1 MAPCAQPR
9 ASVAGFS
16 NLEVV
21 TMPAYKAPLR
31 DISFVMNELLES
43 EQLYQTLPGYEEA
56 TADLM
61 NAIVEEGAKF
71 AENVLS
77 PLNQSGDE
85 EGCHWSEE
93 GVTTPKGFA
102 DAYRQYV
109 DNGWPALSASVE
121 DGGQGMPNL
130 MGIVINEMAGTANW
144 SWLMYPGLSHGA
156 VKTIE
161 EHGDAEQKKKYLT
174 KLVQGEWT
182 GTMCLTE
189 AHCGSDL
196 GLLRTKAEPR
206 ADGSY
211 AITGTK
217 IFISAGDHDMA
228 ENIVHIV
235 LARLPDAPAGT
246 KGISLFIVPKFNVN
260 DDGSMGER
268 NAVTCASIEKKMGI
282 KASATCVMN
291 FDGATGYLI
300 GPPNR
305 GLNCMFTFMNTAR
318 IGTAIQGLAHGQL
331 AFTGALSY
339 AKERLA
345 MRSLT
350 GPKNPD
356 GPADPIIVHPN
367 VRRMLLTQKA
377 FVEGS
382 RAFLYFLAQQ
392 GDIVDAGNEE
402 QAKAADDLMALLTPI
417 GKAFVTET
425 GYEAANIG
433 VQVYGGHGFIRE
445 WGMEQIVRDARISM
459 LYEGTTGI
467 QALDLLGR
475 KVIGSGG
482 KLLLGFTALIDEFCA
497 ANEGAEFV
505 DVLKAYKDEWLGLSM
520 KIGEAAMQNPDEAGS
535 AAVDYL
541 MYSGYVTLA
550 YFWAR
555 MAVLAKRKIAEGAG
569 DTAFYEAKLM
579 TARFYFE
586 RLLPRTVSLKQTML
600 SGADNLMQMPEAMFE
615 F

>member
-1 MAPCAQPR
+1 
-9 ASVAGFS
+9 
-16 NLEVV
+16 
-21 TMPAYKAPLR
+21 
-31 DISFVMNELLES
+31 
-43 EQLYQTLPGYEEA
+43 
-56 TADLM
+56 
-61 NAIVEEGAKF
+61 
-71 AENVLS
+71 
-77 PLNQSGDE
+77 
-85 EGCHWSEE
+85 
-93 GVTTPKGFA
+93 
-102 DAYRQYV
+102 
-109 DNGWPALSASVE
+109 
-121 DGGQGMPNL
+121 
-130 MGIVINEMAGTANW
+130 
-144 SWLMYPGLSHGA
+144 
-156 VKTIE
+156 
-161 EHGDAEQKKKYLT
+161 
-174 KLVQGEWT
+174 
-182 GTMCLTE
+182 
-189 AHCGSDL
+189 
-196 GLLRTKAEPR
+196 
-206 ADGSY
+206 
-211 AITGTK
+211 
-217 IFISAGDHDMA
+217 
-228 ENIVHIV
+228 
-235 LARLPDAPAGT
+235 
-246 KGISLFIVPKFNVN
+246 
-260 DDGSMGER
+260 
-268 NAVTCASIEKKMGI
+268 
-282 KASATCVMN
+282 VMN

-300 GPPNR
+300 GPPNK

-331 AFTGALSY
+331 AYTGALSY

-350 GPKNPD
+350 GPKNPN

-382 RAFLYFLAQQ
+382 RAFLYFLAQL
-392 GDIVDAGNEE
+392 GDIVDAGNEQ

-433 VQVYGGHGFIRE
+433 IQVYGGHGFIKE
-445 WGMEQIVRDARISM
+445 WGMEQIVRDARIAM

-482 KLLLGFTALIDEFCA
+482 KLLLGFTALIEEFCA
-497 ANEGAEFV
+497 ANDAPEDAEFI

-520 KIGEAAMQNPDEAGS
+520 KIGENAMQNPDEAGA

-555 MAVLAKRKIAEGAG
+555 MAVLARQKIAEAEG
-569 DTAFYEAKLM
+569 DVSFYEAKLM

-586 RLLPRTVSLKQTML
+586 RLLPRTISLKDTML
-600 SGADNLMQMPEAMFE
+600 SGADNLMEMPEALFE